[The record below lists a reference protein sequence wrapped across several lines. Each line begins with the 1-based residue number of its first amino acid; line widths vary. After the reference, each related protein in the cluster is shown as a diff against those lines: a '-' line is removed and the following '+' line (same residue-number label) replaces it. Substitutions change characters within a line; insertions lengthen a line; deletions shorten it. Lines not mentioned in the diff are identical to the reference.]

1 MLHFKTCPKCLTG
14 PMHEHEGF
22 DGPEKKCVTCAY
34 TIYVDHSV
42 EEIVTDIDKRSDLK
56 IGA

>member
-1 MLHFKTCPKCLTG
+1 MY
-14 PMHEHEGF
+14 EHEGL
-22 DGPEKKCVTCAY
+22 DGPKEKCVTCAY
-34 TIYVDHSV
+34 TVYIDHSV